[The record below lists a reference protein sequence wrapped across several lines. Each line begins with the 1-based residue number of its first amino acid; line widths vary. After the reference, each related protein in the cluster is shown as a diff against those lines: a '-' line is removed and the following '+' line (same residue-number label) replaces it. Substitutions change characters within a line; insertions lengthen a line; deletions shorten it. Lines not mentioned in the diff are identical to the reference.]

1 MNQVSELTAAPL
13 GDLAK
18 KLSYITVCDLVET
31 FHCCTSLLLKDVI
44 FTRLLTL

>member
-18 KLSYITVCDLVET
+18 KLNYIMVCSFCENIVLFIIV
-31 FHCCTSLLLKDVI
+31 CGLLLKDVI
-44 FTRLLTL
+44 T

>member
-18 KLSYITVCDLVET
+18 KLNYIMVCNFCRNDLLFTAV
-31 FHCCTSLLLKDVI
+31 SVLLLKDV
-44 FTRLLTL
+44 FTTSF

>member
-18 KLSYITVCDLVET
+18 KLNYIMVRNFCRNYLLFTAV
-31 FHCCTSLLLKDVI
+31 SALLLKDIIVTS
-44 FTRLLTL
+44 F